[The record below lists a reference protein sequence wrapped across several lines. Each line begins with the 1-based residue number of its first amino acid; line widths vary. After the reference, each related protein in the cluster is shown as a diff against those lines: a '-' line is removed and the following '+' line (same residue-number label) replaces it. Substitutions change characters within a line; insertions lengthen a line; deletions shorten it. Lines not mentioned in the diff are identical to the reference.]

1 VVVTDPDSRAAL
13 GAMWRKSGERYL
25 AGRSTAGNP
34 VGERITA
41 SVRHLLE
48 HIHEVPVHLIPCVE
62 GRTDGKPSWLQAGRW
77 ASVIPAA
84 WSFQLAARARGLGS
98 VYTTFHLAFERE
110 AAELL
115 GIPYDEVMQAGLIPV
130 AHTIGTDFKPGRR
143 RPLDTMVHW
152 DRW

>member
-1 VVVTDPDSRAAL
+1 
-13 GAMWRKSGERYL
+13 
-25 AGRSTAGNP
+25 
-34 VGERITA
+34 
-41 SVRHLLE
+41 
-48 HIHEVPVHLIPCVE
+48 VPVHLIPCVE
-62 GRTDGKPSWLQAGRW
+62 GRTDGKPAWLQAGRW
-77 ASVIPAA
+77 ASVVPAA

-115 GIPYDEVMQAGLIPV
+115 GIPYDDVMQAGLIPV

-143 RPLDTMVHW
+143 RPLDTMMHW